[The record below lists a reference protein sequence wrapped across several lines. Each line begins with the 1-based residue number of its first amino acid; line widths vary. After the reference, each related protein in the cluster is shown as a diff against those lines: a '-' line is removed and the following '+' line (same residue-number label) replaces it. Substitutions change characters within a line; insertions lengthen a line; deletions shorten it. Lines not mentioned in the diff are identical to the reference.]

1 MHAPPAPSPDFAA
14 ELLRG
19 HLANDEQGLVQIE
32 TAADRVLA
40 ETGLRFE
47 SDPETLDLWREN
59 GATIRDE
66 RVTLDGA
73 WLRQVIRATAPRR
86 ITLRGRNP
94 ARDTILGDGHA
105 PVFTPIYGA
114 PNVLDHAGRRSLGSR
129 AHYRR
134 AMEIAHASSAISN
147 TGQMICVMDDV
158 PEARRPLEIALMH
171 LSLSDKPFMGSIASP
186 GDVEAVIDAA
196 VAAIGRPP
204 RPGEAELL
212 HLVNATPP
220 LVYKENPLK
229 CLRTIARRAQASL
242 VTSYMMMGATSP
254 VTIAGSLIQGYAEV
268 LAGMALAQLWRP
280 GAPVVMGLYA
290 IPFGM
295 RSMVPCYGDPASHLL
310 QHYATQLA
318 RRLGVPVRGEGGVT
332 SSKLDDGQA
341 GLESALTLS
350 ASISSGADFILHG
363 AGWLEQGRCL
373 SLGKLRREAARIA
386 ETCGFDMQDCSP
398 PPPLDP
404 AFEQDLRARIAAI

>member
-229 CLRTIARRAQASL
+229 CLRTIARRA
-242 VTSYMMMGATSP
+242 
-254 VTIAGSLIQGYAEV
+254 
-268 LAGMALAQLWRP
+268 
-280 GAPVVMGLYA
+280 
-290 IPFGM
+290 
-295 RSMVPCYGDPASHLL
+295 
-310 QHYATQLA
+310 
-318 RRLGVPVRGEGGVT
+318 
-332 SSKLDDGQA
+332 
-341 GLESALTLS
+341 
-350 ASISSGADFILHG
+350 
-363 AGWLEQGRCL
+363 
-373 SLGKLRREAARIA
+373 
-386 ETCGFDMQDCSP
+386 
-398 PPPLDP
+398 
-404 AFEQDLRARIAAI
+404 

>member
-129 AHYRR
+129 ATPSQRMGRPTMATGPLWQR
-134 AMEIAHASSAISN
+134 AATATPWLQTCGSA
-147 TGQMICVMDDV
+147 
-158 PEARRPLEIALMH
+158 
-171 LSLSDKPFMGSIASP
+171 KASP
-186 GDVEAVIDAA
+186 
-196 VAAIGRPP
+196 
-204 RPGEAELL
+204 
-212 HLVNATPP
+212 
-220 LVYKENPLK
+220 
-229 CLRTIARRAQASL
+229 
-242 VTSYMMMGATSP
+242 
-254 VTIAGSLIQGYAEV
+254 
-268 LAGMALAQLWRP
+268 
-280 GAPVVMGLYA
+280 
-290 IPFGM
+290 IP
-295 RSMVPCYGDPASHLL
+295 
-310 QHYATQLA
+310 
-318 RRLGVPVRGEGGVT
+318 
-332 SSKLDDGQA
+332 
-341 GLESALTLS
+341 
-350 ASISSGADFILHG
+350 
-363 AGWLEQGRCL
+363 
-373 SLGKLRREAARIA
+373 
-386 ETCGFDMQDCSP
+386 
-398 PPPLDP
+398 
-404 AFEQDLRARIAAI
+404 